1 MKYQK
6 LENQEA
12 NWKWIYLIRKHR
24 EGEKITRYEEK
35 SLEEIKVQEMSMHRI
50 QGIRN
55 KYGKLQTFY
64 NEVIEP
70 IAYELDRILFA
81 DSAGV
86 IPFLKKNNIC
96 KEFRDILDIHR
107 TYTKERLNIDKKKVQ
122 LDTWKLI
129 QKRIGD
135 ATKIMNTKRMEKLA
149 SQIDEIYATKLRKLP
164 TPDKRFLVRVECF
177 EQLLRDS
184 LVDKE
189 TNEKVDYLIRFLK
202 HHSIVNS
209 V

>member
-1 MKYQK
+1 MLFRSVSQSRYHLLILIVLDEWKEYFPIWDKEILQKELAKKKKLAKRGHSNEFIQIFIDYLSKK
-6 LENQEA
+6 LEYQ
-12 NWKWIYLIRKHR
+12 
-24 EGEKITRYEEK
+24 
-35 SLEEIKVQEMSMHRI
+35 EEIKVQEMSMHRI

-135 ATKIMNTKRMEKLA
+135 
-149 SQIDEIYATKLRKLP
+149 
-164 TPDKRFLVRVECF
+164 
-177 EQLLRDS
+177 
-184 LVDKE
+184 
-189 TNEKVDYLIRFLK
+189 
-202 HHSIVNS
+202 
-209 V
+209 